1 MSFGEK
7 LKTLRIK
14 TGLSQSGLA
23 DSLGITRRTIGK
35 YETGKTM
42 PTTEILPMI
51 AKFFAVSIDSLM
63 TEQEEFIAQVYEQ
76 DGSRG
81 MKYATSL
88 VSELSGMFAGGQL
101 SEEDKDA
108 VMQAVQ
114 NAYWTAKEESKKYIP
129 KKYRKNKRAD

>member
-1 MSFGEK
+1 MAFGQK
-7 LKTLRIK
+7 MKALRMQA
-14 TGLSQSGLA
+14 GLSQEKLSAILK
-23 DSLGITRRTIGK
+23 ITKRTLVN
-35 YETGKTM
+35 YEAGQTL
-42 PTTEILPMI
+42 PTTESLLKIS
-51 AKFFAVSIDSLM
+51 KYFGVTIDSLM

-88 VSELSGMFAGGQL
+88 VSELSGMFAGGRL

-129 KKYRKNKRAD
+129 KKHRKDKQAN